1 MKETYKVKT
10 PKKIIFGDPWYFE
23 QYSGEEL
30 QRLVVDLN
38 PPKRFAA
45 RVVLEEEP
53 CEEYLDMMLRSMTIY
68 LAPEQT
74 MDTYLKNM
82 MYTSQTETVKSIGVD
97 TAKYYL
103 QIDEK
108 DDTIG
113 TGGDGYWGEQREYSR
128 EIGGRRVLDAA
139 VITVCMSEFETM
151 ESMRSWLGYFF
162 QDVEQTENAVIPDTA
177 ESDTQSENDEPQ
189 QNM

>member
-1 MKETYKVKT
+1 MKENYKVKT

-53 CEEYLDMMLRSMTIY
+53 CEEYPDMMLRSMTIY

-82 MYTSQTETVKSIGVD
+82 MYTSQTETVKDIGVD
-97 TAKYYL
+97 TAEYYL

-151 ESMRSWLGYFF
+151 ESMRSWH
-162 QDVEQTENAVIPDTA
+162 
-177 ESDTQSENDEPQ
+177 
-189 QNM
+189 

>member
-10 PKKIIFGDPWYFE
+10 PRKIIFGDPWYFE

-38 PPKRFAA
+38 PPKRFSA

-53 CEEYLDMMLRSMTIY
+53 CEEYPDIMLRSMTIY

-82 MYTSQTETVKSIGVD
+82 MYTSQTETVKPIGVD
-97 TAKYYL
+97 TAEYYL
-103 QIDEK
+103 QIDDR

-151 ESMRSWLGYFF
+151 ENMRSWLGYFF
-162 QDVEQTENAVIPDTA
+162 QDVEQTENAVTPDTA
-177 ESDTQSENDEPQ
+177 ESDTQSETDEPQ